1 MTATTNEIKK
11 EKFSA
16 WNILVRQFK
25 NPLLIVFIAATVV
38 AFAVGERTEAFVIW
52 VVMTLSI
59 FLGFINEYQA
69 ERVVQDLIKRISFT
83 VNITRDG
90 IKMSV
95 SVKDVKVNDEIT
107 LHAGLIV
114 PADLKLS
121 FSDGLEVNESVLSG
135 ESMPVLKH
143 IGDTVF
149 MGTIITGGNAMGVV
163 SSIGIDTKFGKISE
177 SVKHARPET
186 EFQKGLK
193 EFSTLLAKIAGVM
206 VVLVIGLGWALHHPL
221 IDTILF
227 ALTIA
232 IGITPE
238 LLPLVVSLS
247 LSYGAKKLA
256 KKDVIVKQFVSIE
269 DLGNIEVLCTDKTGT
284 LTEGKISLD
293 SYQDRN
299 GKKDV
304 DVINMALVCNSGF
317 TQHHVATDS
326 IDKAIESFAQ
336 ENNISIQGKPEKLF
350 DSPFNFENQFMSVA
364 IKNGE
369 EIHVICKG
377 SPEAILAR
385 SNLDEKKRRAL
396 KEIAKEKHKQGLR
409 VIAVAS
415 KKIKDFDQKLIKSEF
430 IHLEFNGFISFSDV
444 PKKDLGEALNKFE
457 KLGVRIKIITGDN
470 ELVAQ
475 KIARDAGFIF
485 KGLMLG
491 SQIEKMNDEDLSSHV
506 WGADIFARVTP
517 SQKTRIIKALKRGG
531 HTVGYLGDGVNDAP
545 ALHMSDV
552 GISVNT
558 GVDVAKDAASIV
570 LLRKSLDV
578 IAEGITQGRITFN
591 NTIKYI
597 LMGTSSNFGNMVSAS
612 AASVF
617 LPFLPMTPAQILL
630 TNIMYDA
637 SQLTIPSDCV
647 DADQIV
653 RPKSWDIKYIKR
665 FMLVFG
671 PISTVYDFITFGL
684 MYFVFNA
691 RGSFFQTGW
700 FVESLVTEILVVF
713 VIRTKKIPFWTSRA
727 GNFLKFTCLGIALVT
742 ILLPYSP
749 LAVYFDFTPLPGLF
763 FVFLLGITVTYLIL
777 VEIGKYFLNRPQIAD
792 TEFKKEII
800 NI

>member
-1 MTATTNEIKK
+1 MAAATNEIKK

-16 WNILVRQFK
+16 WNVLVRQFK

-69 ERVVQDLIKRISFT
+69 ERVVNDLIKRISFT
-83 VNITRDG
+83 VDITRDG
-90 IKMSV
+90 VKV
-95 SVKDVKVNDEIT
+95 PVPVKDIKVNDEIT

-135 ESMPVLKH
+135 ESLPVLKRV
-143 IGDTVF
+143 GDAVF
-149 MGTIITGGNAMGVV
+149 MGTVITGGNAQGKVC
-163 SSIGIDTKFGKISE
+163 SIGMDTKFGKISE

-206 VVLVIGLGWALHHPL
+206 VVLVISLGWALHHPI

-269 DLGNIEVLCTDKTGT
+269 DLGNMEVLCTDKTGT
-284 LTEGKISLD
+284 LTEGKISLN
-293 SYQDRN
+293 SYQDKN
-299 GKKDV
+299 GKKNV
-304 DVINMALVCNSGF
+304 SIINKALICNSSF
-317 TQHHVATDS
+317 TQHHAATDS
-326 IDKAIESFAQ
+326 IDKAIENFAQ
-336 ENNISIQGKPEKLF
+336 KNQISIEGKPVKLF
-350 DSPFNFENQFMSVA
+350 DSPFNFENQFMSVVVKSGKET
-364 IKNGE
+364 I
-369 EIHVICKG
+369 VICKG
-377 SPEAILAR
+377 SPEAILGR
-385 SNLDEKKRRAL
+385 IEMDERKRKSLKEEVKKRH
-396 KEIAKEKHKQGLR
+396 EQGLR
-409 VIAVAS
+409 VIAIAS
-415 KKIKDFDQKLIKSEF
+415 KKIKDFNPKIIKSEF
-430 IHLEFNGFISFSDV
+430 ANLELDGLISFSDLA
-444 PKKDLGEALNKFE
+444 KKDLSEALNKFE
-457 KLGVRIKIITGDN
+457 KLGVRIKIVTGDN

-475 KIARDAGFIF
+475 KIARDAGLVYR
-485 KGLMLG
+485 KVMLG

-506 WGADIFARVTP
+506 WDTDIFARVTP

-545 ALHMSDV
+545 ALHMADV

-578 IAEGITQGRITFN
+578 IADGITQGRITFN

-612 AASVF
+612 AASIF

-630 TNIMYDA
+630 TNIMYDT
-637 SQLTIPSDCV
+637 SQLTIPSDNV
-647 DADQIV
+647 DPDQIV
-653 RPKSWDIKYIKR
+653 RPRSWDIKYIKR

-671 PISTVYDFITFGL
+671 PISTVYDFVTFGL

-713 VIRTKKIPFWTSRA
+713 VIRTKKIPFWTSKA
-727 GNFLKFTCLGIALVT
+727 GNFLRFTCLGIAFIT
-742 ILLPYSP
+742 IALPYSP
-749 LAVYFDFTPLPGLF
+749 LAPYFDFTPLPGLF
-763 FVFLLGITVTYLIL
+763 FVFLIGITMTYLIL